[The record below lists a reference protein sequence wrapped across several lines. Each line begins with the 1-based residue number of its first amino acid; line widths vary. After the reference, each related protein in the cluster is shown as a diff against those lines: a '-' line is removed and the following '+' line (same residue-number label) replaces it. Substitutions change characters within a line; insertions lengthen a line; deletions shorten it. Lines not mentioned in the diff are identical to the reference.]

1 MAMEKVNQVLEGL
14 TLSKELQTGHGQ
26 SDHINSEDRNEYID
40 VINRVFG
47 ILEVNYHNQFF
58 SAYDGNHLDMAKKLW
73 LSKLSSYS
81 PEVILKATDN
91 LLTTSD
97 YLPTINA
104 MIEACK
110 ALTVTKALHRTY
122 EEPLLENVPSEAN
135 VRENIDALK
144 DLFKD

>member
-1 MAMEKVNQVLEGL
+1 
-14 TLSKELQTGHGQ
+14 
-26 SDHINSEDRNEYID
+26 
-40 VINRVFG
+40 
-47 ILEVNYHNQFF
+47 
-58 SAYDGNHLDMAKKLW
+58 MAKKLW

-122 EEPLLENVPSEAN
+122 EEPLLENIPSEAN